1 MPFALLKSIN
11 TDYLT
16 NVLKLR
22 GFSAVFRVEL
32 AARRFQVKGIRTDG
46 DEMYWKFVQKATKC
60 TGSSYRR
67 RRNILGVRTEGDEM
81 YWRSYRRRR
90 NVLGIRTEGDEMYW
104 AFVQKATKCTGH
116 SHRRRRNVLG
126 IRTEGDEI
134 YWAFAQKAAKCTG
147 HLYRRRRNVLIFKVK
162 DGQLVLNIRKTISS
176 LF

>member
-16 NVLKLR
+16 NVLKVR

-60 TGSSYRR
+60 TGRSYRR

-81 YWRSYRRRR
+81 YWAFVQKATKCTGRSYRRRR
-90 NVLGIRTEGDEMYW
+90 NVLGILQRRRRNVMGIRTEGEEMYW
-104 AFVQKATKCTGH
+104 AFVQKATKCNH
-116 SHRRRRNVLG
+116 S
-126 IRTEGDEI
+126 
-134 YWAFAQKAAKCTG
+134 
-147 HLYRRRRNVLIFKVK
+147 
-162 DGQLVLNIRKTISS
+162 
-176 LF
+176 